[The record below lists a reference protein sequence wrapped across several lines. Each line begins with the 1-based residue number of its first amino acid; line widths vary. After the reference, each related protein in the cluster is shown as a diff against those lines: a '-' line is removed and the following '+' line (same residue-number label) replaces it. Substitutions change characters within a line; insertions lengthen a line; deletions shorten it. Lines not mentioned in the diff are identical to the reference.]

1 MIFSWLVSFWTRA
14 HSNQHIAS
22 NKLFVTF
29 KFQQRTFE
37 WHLRKFERPRWTF
50 ERQIKVKVKVKKKK
64 VRIVTIKSRVK
75 GHHVNNYNYTSG
87 EELECKHKVQY
98 TLMLSWYWRRRK
110 AKSEK
115 EKQAKY
121 RLKSGLR
128 LVVFQT
134 LWSKY
139 CFDLW
144 KPGKFI
150 WRKQHFLK
158 TIVLH

>member
-29 KFQQRTFE
+29 KFQPSNGILENSKGRDE
-37 WHLRKFERPRWTF
+37 HSKDKLRSKS
-50 ERQIKVKVKVKKKK
+50 KKKKKK